1 MSMTSDRLIRVCV
14 LIALVAV
21 SLEARGSQEVRQDV
35 RIATAV
41 AGAGVAT
48 PSVSTPMSPITSTGT
63 GLIIGRVID
72 AGTGR
77 PVGGALV
84 SIGGSGPTAPGRAM
98 VVNGPGGQQMT
109 FGGPGP
115 SMPRLMTDSEGRFVF
130 RNLPKGVFNLTAV
143 KPGYVD
149 GAYGRR
155 SPHISRSGSSTASRT
170 SCRTSGW
177 SSCRNAE
184 PSTWPS
190 RR

>member
-14 LIALVAV
+14 LIALAAV

-84 SIGGSGPTAPGRAM
+84 SIGGSGPPAPARAM

-109 FGGPGP
+109 VRSARPLDAAAHDRQRGPVRVPQPAQGRVQP
-115 SMPRLMTDSEGRFVF
+115 HRRETGLCRRRLRTAASEWRVTVARAG
-130 RNLPKGVFNLTAV
+130 
-143 KPGYVD
+143 
-149 GAYGRR
+149 
-155 SPHISRSGSSTASRT
+155 
-170 SCRTSGW
+170 
-177 SSCRNAE
+177 
-184 PSTWPS
+184 
-190 RR
+190 